1 MEEKAYF
8 VKRPRRMDDLKTV
21 HMLTAEEPYKIIR
34 FVRQRG
40 HTDGGTCCPGNGRL
54 CAVCGVSCSKQI
66 MKVPI

>member
-40 HTDGGTCCPGNGRL
+40 HTDGVL
-54 CAVCGVSCSKQI
+54 V
-66 MKVPI
+66 VPATDGYVLYAAYRVPNKL